1 MLNWLIP
8 LNENDESPKYVQIY
22 AFIRKEILEGKVI
35 KGTKLP
41 SIRQMSD
48 TLSVSKST
56 VENAYQQLVVEGYVE
71 NKNKSGYYVNALEN
85 FNASWLDTQGALER
99 QPVTYKNKTQVSRT
113 DGIEPS
119 SFQISEWKKAM
130 NHVLEYQ
137 SEQLLTAGD
146 VQGELR
152 LREEIAQFI
161 HTTRAGICSPDQIV
175 IGAGIQYLFGLVAT
189 LFRKDNTS
197 IAFEYPG
204 FSKGMYIFED
214 YGYSTYKIPVTEE
227 GIDLKTLEAAPVK
240 MVYVSPSHQYPTGS
254 VMPIQKRVQLLDW
267 AIRKNAYIIE
277 DDYDSLLR
285 YEGNPVPALQGLK
298 VGAPVIYMGSFS
310 KLLSPALR
318 ISFMILPQELMP
330 LYNDVK
336 NRYSQSVS
344 KIEQLALANFMMEGV
359 FERHVRRIRKIYGRK
374 NALLVEAFRKQPT
387 KAFKLVGKE
396 SGLHVVLSFK
406 PSVNLEKVLSEAKT
420 SGLSLEGADDFD
432 SNGILVFP
440 YSGIPDDEIE
450 SKVNQLIEMT
460 ERIWNE

>member
-8 LNENDESPKYVQIY
+8 LNENDEAPKYVQIY
-22 AFIRKEILEGKVI
+22 AFIRKEILEGRVS

-41 SIRQMSD
+41 SIRQMSE
-48 TLSVSKST
+48 TLNVSKST

-71 NKNKSGYYVNALEN
+71 NKNKSGYYVNALES
-85 FNASWLDTQGALER
+85 FNATWFPEHKVSDK
-99 QPVTYKNKTQVSRT
+99 PVKPSKRLKSIPRT
-113 DGIEPS
+113 DGIEQS
-119 SFQISEWKKAM
+119 SFQIGEWKKAM

-137 SEQLLTAGD
+137 SDQLLSAGD
-146 VQGELR
+146 VQGER
-152 LREEIAQFI
+152 FLREQIAQFI

-175 IGAGIQYLFGLVAT
+175 VGAGVQYLFGLVAT

-227 GIDLKTLEAAPVK
+227 GIDLKTLEEAPVK

-254 VMPIQKRVQLLDW
+254 VMPIQKRIQLLDW
-267 AIRKNAYIIE
+267 AIRKNAFIIE

-310 KLLSPALR
+310 KLLTPALR
-318 ISFMILPQELMP
+318 ISFMILPETLMP
-330 LYNDVK
+330 LYNEVK

-344 KIEQLALANFMMEGV
+344 KIEQLALASFMKEGV

-374 NALLVEAFRKQPT
+374 NALLVEAFRKHPT

-396 SGLHVVLSFK
+396 SGLHVVLAFK
-406 PSVNLEKVLSEAKT
+406 PSVNVDKVLLEAKEV
-420 SGLSLEGADDFD
+420 GLSLEGADDYD
-432 SNGILVFP
+432 ANGILVFP
-440 YSGIPDDEIE
+440 YSGIADEEIE
-450 SKVNQLIEMT
+450 AKVNQLIEIA
-460 ERIWNE
+460 ERVWQS